1 MDDFWALVLSDTAV
15 AKFTHTVASAWTL
28 AGVFVIGVS
37 CWFLLRKRNVEM
49 AMSSIKVAG
58 WVGFA
63 GILTTLATGDLSAVN
78 VAKHQPMK
86 LAAMEGLYDG
96 SRGQELV
103 AIGILN
109 PDKRHDNDEDP
120 YLFHISIPKGLSFL
134 ATHDFDAFVRV

>member
-1 MDDFWALVLSDTAV
+1 MQQPAGMEFDPAQMRNVMDDFWALVLSDTAV

-78 VAKHQPMK
+78 VAASAHEACRHGRPLRRK
-86 LAAMEGLYDG
+86 
-96 SRGQELV
+96 SRAGAGGHRNSESRQ
-103 AIGILN
+103 AI
-109 PDKRHDNDEDP
+109 
-120 YLFHISIPKGLSFL
+120 
-134 ATHDFDAFVRV
+134 